1 MPEIEIS
8 PEHAKDPLNR
18 RVGVLVS
25 VVSILLSV
33 FTIASHRSHTHSV
46 IHRTEANDQ
55 WAYYQAKKI
64 RENSSD
70 IAVTLLAAL
79 GADADKSASAAQKLS
94 AARDK
99 YAADAKGIMADAN
112 AKDAESA
119 TEENRALYFD
129 VAEGMLELGLVL
141 CSLFFLSRNHF
152 FPIIG
157 IIASLAGTAVG
168 VMGMLL

>member
-1 MPEIEIS
+1 MPEIDIS
-8 PEHAKDPLNR
+8 AEHGKDPLNR
-18 RVGVLVS
+18 RVGILVS
-25 VVSILLSV
+25 MVSIVLSV

-70 IAVTLLAAL
+70 IALTLLASL
-79 GADADKSASAAQKLS
+79 STDSDKAAPAVQKLA

-99 YAADAKGIMADAN
+99 YANDAKGVMADAQ

-119 TEENRALYFD
+119 TEESRALYYD
-129 VAEGMLELGLVL
+129 VAEGLLELGLVL
-141 CSLFFLSRNHF
+141 CSLFFLARNHF
-152 FPIIG
+152 FPVIG
-157 IIASLAGTAVG
+157 IVASIAGIAVG